1 MVSTME
7 WFKRPLGLRLLGLW
21 ILFSFPVHGFAED
34 NSGKVSAQPKS
45 LAYFNKVVAAGI
57 GNVYI
62 IQGKDQSLAVKT
74 DADLL
79 PLISATVEDETLT
92 LDFKGAAEHSR
103 AEINYYLTIKDIK
116 SIQSLTSSSI
126 FIDEGIETD
135 ELFLEI
141 KSFGEMTVKLKVKQ
155 LTAKIQGAGKI
166 RARGNS
172 ASQDIQ
178 IIGAGEYLG
187 TELKGD
193 DVAVDIQG
201 TGVATVNAN
210 NNLKINIPKEGT
222 VRYCGKP
229 NITKEVSAK
238 ALIEPAPENLCQ

>member
-1 MVSTME
+1 MKMVNHV
-7 WFKRPLGLRLLGLW
+7 LAW
-21 ILFSFPVHGFAED
+21 ILLMLWVMIPAPLFAE
-34 NSGKVSAQPKS
+34 NSSTGKVSAERKS
-45 LAYFNKVVAAGI
+45 LPYFNKIIAAGI

-62 IQGKDQSLAVKT
+62 TQGKEQNLAVKT

-135 ELFLEI
+135 ELYLEI
-141 KSFGEMTVKLKVKQ
+141 KSFGEMAVKLKVKK

-166 RARGNS
+166 RAKGNS
-172 ASQDIQ
+172 TAQEIQ
-178 IIGAGEYLG
+178 VVGAGEFLG
-187 TELKGD
+187 TELKGE
-193 DVAVDIQG
+193 DVEVDIQG
-201 TGVATVNAN
+201 TGVATVNASGT
-210 NNLKINIPKEGT
+210 LKISIPKEGT

-229 NITKEVSAK
+229 NITKEVSDK
-238 ALIEPAPENLCQ
+238 ALIEASPENLCQ